1 MRLFSHDPDFQS
13 KSLPSAGPD
22 PEKKREQNHL
32 FNISSA
38 VELRNKTSSCG
49 IMMLVRL
56 LFRAEGGA
64 EEERREKRRRSGAL
78 RPSSAAK

>member
-1 MRLFSHDPDFQS
+1 MCLFSHDPDFQS
-13 KSLPSAGPD
+13 KSLPLAGPD
-22 PEKKREQNHL
+22 PERREQDHL

-38 VELRNKTSSCG
+38 VKLRNKTSSCG

-64 EEERREKRRRSGAL
+64 EEERREKRRRSGAP